1 MWKALAMLFI
11 RGDELIDYFTEGI
24 FLKQYRFR
32 PRVLYSLKTIALQ
45 ATSIVLASIVAM
57 M

>member
-1 MWKALAMLFI
+1 MLFI

-45 ATSIVLASIVAM
+45 ATSIVLVSIVALLR
-57 M
+57 